1 MRDPTF
7 HCELR
12 QIAYLVVRS
21 EYETDVG
28 LTSKSD
34 MAKERSGCETVGMD
48 LAEDQFIG
56 NMKRFYRARLSVG
69 GLDAVDY
76 RLRSV
81 SE

>member
-34 MAKERSGCETVGMD
+34 MAKERMD